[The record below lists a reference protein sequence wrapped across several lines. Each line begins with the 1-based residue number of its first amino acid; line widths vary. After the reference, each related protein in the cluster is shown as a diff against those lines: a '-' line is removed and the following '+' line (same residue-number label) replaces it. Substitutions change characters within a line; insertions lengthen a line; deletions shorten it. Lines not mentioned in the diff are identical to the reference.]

1 MIQIYKSSS
10 ENNSS
15 LTLLD
20 NIETGCWINVV
31 APSDEE
37 LLLISKKTGVPIQ
50 FLKAP
55 LDDEETSRIDIED
68 GNMIVI
74 VDIPF
79 TEMEDNSLTYDTYP
93 LAIIHTESFLIT
105 VCLKN
110 SKVLTDFINGKIK
123 SFFTFKKSRFILQ
136 ILNRISTY
144 YLLYL
149 RQIDKKSLMIE
160 KRLHKSMKNRELIQ
174 LHSLEKSLV
183 YFSTSLKANEI
194 TLEKLL
200 KVEVMQKYS
209 EDKDVL
215 EDVII
220 DRKSVV

>member
-105 VCLKN
+105 VCLK
-110 SKVLTDFINGKIK
+110 L
-123 SFFTFKKSRFILQ
+123 
-136 ILNRISTY
+136 
-144 YLLYL
+144 
-149 RQIDKKSLMIE
+149 
-160 KRLHKSMKNRELIQ
+160 
-174 LHSLEKSLV
+174 
-183 YFSTSLKANEI
+183 
-194 TLEKLL
+194 
-200 KVEVMQKYS
+200 
-209 EDKDVL
+209 DVG
-215 EDVII
+215 
-220 DRKSVV
+220 